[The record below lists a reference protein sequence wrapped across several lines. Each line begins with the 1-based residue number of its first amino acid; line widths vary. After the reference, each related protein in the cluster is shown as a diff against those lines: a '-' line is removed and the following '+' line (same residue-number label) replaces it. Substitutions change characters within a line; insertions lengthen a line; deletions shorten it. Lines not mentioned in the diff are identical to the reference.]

1 MRISGHQFP
10 WSEYRCKEIP
20 RFLYTITTKANYES
34 MCKDGYIRTA
44 QDIIRPKMQGIFLFD
59 LRNLTKRWT
68 SNSFFRKQNFI
79 TQLFLAL
86 TDKSKDLVVLK
97 VPTKNLENSL
107 RIRSLNYLFKNC
119 DRIRTDVHLDSGIG
133 AYMQK
138 HYTQHKE
145 PIEYIYK
152 ANIPITQVEKI
163 GEVFIEDAKKLARGE
178 VKVKDILSKLFE
190 GTPQHKTIEQMK

>member
-1 MRISGHQFP
+1 MRTPKIQFP
-10 WSEYRCKEIP
+10 WSEYRSKEIP

-34 MCKDGYIRTA
+34 MCKDGYIRPA
-44 QDIIRPKMQGIFLFD
+44 QDILRPKMQGIFLFD

-68 SNSFFRKQNFI
+68 SNSFFRTQNFI

-97 VPTKNLENSL
+97 VPTKNLDKPL
-107 RIRSLNYLFKNC
+107 KIRSLNYLFKNC
-119 DRIRTDVHLDSGIG
+119 DRIRTDVHLDYGIG

-152 ANIPITQVEKI
+152 ENIPITQVEKI
-163 GEVFIEDAKKLARGE
+163 GEVFIEDVKKLSRGE
-178 VKVKDILSKLFE
+178 LKVKNVLSQLFS